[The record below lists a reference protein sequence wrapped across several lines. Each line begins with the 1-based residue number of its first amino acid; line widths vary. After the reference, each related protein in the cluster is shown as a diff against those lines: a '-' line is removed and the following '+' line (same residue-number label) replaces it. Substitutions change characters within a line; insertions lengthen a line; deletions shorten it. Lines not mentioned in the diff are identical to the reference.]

1 MESKLELAIL
11 PQPTE
16 STCGP
21 TCLHA
26 VYNYYGDR
34 MDLDSL
40 VGEVNQL
47 EDGGTMA
54 VMLGVHAL
62 QRGYKAT
69 IYTYNLRVFDPSWFR
84 SPEIDI
90 PAKLREQLKVKK
102 KKRLDFAT
110 HGYLEFFNLGGKLLF
125 EDLTPKLI
133 RRFLNEGI
141 PIITGLSATY
151 LYHDMRELPNC
162 EYDDLR
168 GEPAGHFVLLSGYH
182 KENRTVL
189 LADPLAPNPVRGKE
203 QYYEVGIERL
213 IGAIFLGIL
222 TYDANLLI
230 IEPQEEG
237 EHS

>member
-1 MESKLELAIL
+1 MEAKLELAIL

-26 VYNYYGDR
+26 VYRYYGDELS
-34 MDLDSL
+34 LDTI
-40 VGEVNQL
+40 VGEVSQL
-47 EDGGTMA
+47 DEGGTMA
-54 VMLGVHAL
+54 MMLAIHAL

-69 IYTYNLRVFDPSWFR
+69 IYTYNMRVFDPSWFR
-84 SPEIDI
+84 NPDTDI
-90 PAKLREQLKVKK
+90 PGKLREQLKVKK

-110 HGYLEFFNLGGKLLF
+110 QGYLEFFNLGGKLKF

-133 RRFLNEGI
+133 RKFLNEGR

-151 LYHDMRELPNC
+151 LYHDMREMPDC
-162 EYDDLR
+162 TYDDLR

-182 KENRTVL
+182 KEARTVS
-189 LADPLAPNPVRGKE
+189 LADPLAPNPVRGDV
-203 QYYEVGIERL
+203 QYYEVGIERV

-230 IEPQEEG
+230 IEPDEG
-237 EHS
+237 A

>member
-125 EDLTPKLI
+125 EDLTPKL
-133 RRFLNEGI
+133 
-141 PIITGLSATY
+141 
-151 LYHDMRELPNC
+151 
-162 EYDDLR
+162 
-168 GEPAGHFVLLSGYH
+168 
-182 KENRTVL
+182 
-189 LADPLAPNPVRGKE
+189 
-203 QYYEVGIERL
+203 
-213 IGAIFLGIL
+213 
-222 TYDANLLI
+222 
-230 IEPQEEG
+230 
-237 EHS
+237 

>member
-26 VYNYYGDR
+26 VYNFYGDSL
-34 MDLDSL
+34 DLDSL
-40 VGEVNQL
+40 VGEVSQL
-47 EDGGTMA
+47 EEGGTMA

-69 IYTYNLRVFDPSWFR
+69 IYTYNLHVFDPSWFR
-84 SPEIDI
+84 SRDEDI
-90 PAKLREQLKVKK
+90 PAKLREQLKVKRRR
-102 KKRLDFAT
+102 RLDFAT
-110 HGYLEFFNLGGKLLF
+110 HGYLEFFNLGGVLKF

-133 RRFLNEGI
+133 RKYLNERK

-182 KENRTVL
+182 KENRTVSV
-189 LADPLAPNPVRGKE
+189 ADPLAPNPVRGVE
-203 QYYEVGIERL
+203 QYYEVGIERV

-230 IEPQEEG
+230 IEPHEEG